1 MNITKGTAI
10 QPLYGRRLRDARADS
25 NPYMGKLPGDYEDRL
40 LIRWSHQASDND
52 RHHCLGALSSFVPA
66 V

>member
-1 MNITKGTAI
+1 
-10 QPLYGRRLRDARADS
+10 
-25 NPYMGKLPGDYEDRL
+25 MGKMPGDYEDRL

-52 RHHCLGALSSFVPA
+52 RHHCLGALSSFVLA